1 MTPRTDSLNRIL
13 ILCIALFAVVWT
25 WHRYPSQEQTAP
37 PAHTSQA
44 EIGQTETDLTEIAP
58 TQISSSDAQLA
69 RAFAN
74 RQSQLQVQGEGE
86 VIKLLA
92 DDNEGS
98 RHQRFIIR
106 LASGQTLLIAHN
118 IDLAPRLAPLKIGDW
133 VSFYG
138 QYEWNPKGGVIHWTH
153 ADPKGHHSEGWL
165 KYKER

>member
-1 MTPRTDSLNRIL
+1 MD
-13 ILCIALFAVVWT
+13 
-25 WHRYPSQEQTAP
+25 
-37 PAHTSQA
+37 
-44 EIGQTETDLTEIAP
+44 P
-58 TQISSSDAQLA
+58 TQISSGDAQLA

-118 IDLAPRLAPLKIGDW
+118 IDLAPRLAPLNIGDW

-153 ADPKGHHSEGWL
+153 ADPKGHHPEGWL
-165 KYKER
+165 KYKDR